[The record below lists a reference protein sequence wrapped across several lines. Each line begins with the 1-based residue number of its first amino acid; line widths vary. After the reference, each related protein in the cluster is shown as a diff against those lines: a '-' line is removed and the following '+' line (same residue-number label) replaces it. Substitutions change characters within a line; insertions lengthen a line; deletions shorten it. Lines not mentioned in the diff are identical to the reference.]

1 MVIVS
6 SIVLLFLVQVAG
18 LQVGPEFAKEF
29 EKLYRVFIQQLQVV
43 LPQGTNIPVAYEH
56 GSDEE
61 QAFVQNLALFFTAFF
76 KVNASTPTSHYA
88 SGVFLYSMLGP

>member
-1 MVIVS
+1 MYEVPALCSHSAGNQITQQC
-6 SIVLLFLVQVAG
+6 LLAADLQVAG
-18 LQVGPEFAKEF
+18 LEVGAEFNKEF
-29 EKLYRVFIQQLQVV
+29 EKLYKVFIQQLQVV

-76 KVNASTPTSHYA
+76 KVPFCSC
-88 SGVFLYSMLGP
+88 